1 MLAPLLIALAV
12 AASPPSSS
20 KSKGKK
26 SKPAA
31 AKTAPAPAESAPVAP
46 PSASSASAAPEKTDV
61 QPAQKPKLGLQG
73 MGRTP
78 EEQKQLDELQ
88 DMLRAYEDES
98 REFKHDVQLLVEK
111 KYEEKRSDLA
121 ASYEKAIR
129 DLEVNERKDRLDAIA
144 QFEEF
149 LQRYPDEPRYTPD
162 VMFRLAEL
170 YYERSADDHAVAM
183 RSYEDQLKRMDPAS
197 NAPPPPEPAVDFRP
211 SIALYRQ
218 LLDKFPKFKF
228 NDATTYLLGYC
239 LEKQNDFEGAQQA
252 YHDVIDDYPKSKFVT
267 EAWVRIGEYYFDDY
281 DDPDALPQAAV
292 AYEHAIQDTKSPLY
306 DKALYKLGWTYY
318 RQDRFEPAVQ
328 RFLQLV
334 DYYDK
339 TGPKKDGKSTG
350 DLRGEAL
357 QYTAISFADE
367 KWGSVD
373 KAKAT
378 FAKMGGRPYEA
389 EVYRRMG
396 DVYFDQTRHTEAIAA
411 YRQALQRDPLAVD
424 APKIQQKIV
433 QAYERDRK
441 LNEAFAESE
450 ALANAYAPGTAWYE
464 KHKNDPEV
472 IAATQ
477 DMAERNLY
485 GSAVYHHQQALALK
499 QQGKLE
505 AAKTLFDSAAT
516 GYEGYLARFP
526 RSKSAYEVQFFA
538 AECQYNSL
546 QFAKAAKN
554 YDAIRDTGADD
565 KYRKDAAYGSVLA
578 WTKLVEQ
585 MQDQKKLPRYA
596 VLRSKDRPEGEKPQ
610 PIALAPEERSLIAAT
625 DAFVQLSPNDER
637 APGVSYKAAELLY
650 AHNQFPDARQRFET
664 IIRSYPKSEV
674 SKYATNLTVET
685 FLIDKDWRS
694 VEEVSARLAQNT
706 EVIDPKSELYKDLVK
721 FKLAGRFKLADEL
734 MAQGAWDEAAKKYIQ
749 LVDEEP
755 KHEFADKALNNA
767 AVCYE
772 KDHRFESALKL
783 YERIFKEYPNSKLAD
798 AALFRVAVNQ
808 ENSYDFDHAVQS
820 YEQLVKQYP
829 ASKDREAALYNAAR
843 LLEGQQKYPQAAATY
858 ARYADLF
865 PKAEDAPKNQ
875 YRAALVYE
883 KQGDTKNEV
892 KALNEFVRRF
902 GSKPNQA
909 ELMVEAHKRLGDAY
923 AKSGDPKTARRS
935 WETAAKEFDRKGLK
949 PDAALQG
956 ADAAAE
962 SRFQVAEQ
970 DLKEFD
976 KLKIGGKGKALENS
990 FTVKRNAVK
999 KVQGS
1004 YAEVFKYKRIEWTLA
1019 ALYRQGYVL
1028 ERFGATINETP
1039 VPPDV
1044 KRLGD
1049 EAVAAY
1055 QDLLQQQTAA
1065 LEDKAV
1071 ESYAAT
1077 LEQARKNRIS
1087 NEWTK
1092 KTLEA
1097 LNRYRPKDYPVLKD
1111 PKPAIAV
1118 DVTWPDGLVSAAVA
1132 KEKAQAV
1139 PAKEVVPAAPKPGAE
1154 APAAPAPSAPA
1165 TSAPAPAAPASTSP
1179 TASGGAR

>member
-1 MLAPLLIALAV
+1 MLGPILIALAV
-12 AASPPSSS
+12 AASPASTA
-20 KSKGKK
+20 KTKGK
-26 SKPAA
+26 SKPAHA
-31 AKTAPAPAESAPVAP
+31 TENAPAPAGTTQAPAEASP
-46 PSASSASAAPEKTDV
+46 PATAAPEKKDV
-61 QPAQKPKLGLQG
+61 PPAQKPKVGMDG

-78 EEQKQLDELQ
+78 EEQKQLNDLQ
-88 DMLRAYEDES
+88 EMLRSYEDES
-98 REFKHDVQLLVEK
+98 RDFKRDVQLLVEK

-183 RSYEDQLKRMDPAS
+183 RAYEDQLKRVDPSS

-211 SIALYRQ
+211 SIGLYRQ
-218 LLDKFPKFKF
+218 LLEKFPKFKF

-252 YHDVIDDYPKSKFVT
+252 YHDVIDGYPKSKFVT

-281 DDPDALPQAAV
+281 DDPDALPRAAQ
-292 AYEHAIQDTKSPLY
+292 AYEAAIKDTKSPLY
-306 DKALYKLGWTYY
+306 DKSLYKLGWTYY

-328 RFLQLV
+328 RFTELV
-334 DYYDK
+334 DFYDR
-339 TGPKKDGKSTG
+339 TGTKKDGKATG

-357 QYTAISFADE
+357 QYTAISFTDE
-367 KWGSVD
+367 KWGSVE

-378 FAKMGGRPYEA
+378 FARMGGRPYEA

-396 DVYFDQTRHTEAIAA
+396 DVYFDQTRHTDAVAA
-411 YRQALQRDPLAVD
+411 YRLALQKDPLADD
-424 APKIQQKIV
+424 APKLQQKIV

-450 ALANAYAPGTAWYE
+450 ALANAYAPGTPWYE
-464 KHKNDPEV
+464 KHQNDPEV
-472 IAATQ
+472 LAATQ
-477 DMAERNLY
+477 EMAEKNLY

-499 QQGKLE
+499 QEGKLE
-505 AAKTLFDSAAT
+505 AARTMFESAAK

-526 RSKSAYEVQFFA
+526 RSKAAYEVQFFA

-554 YDAIRDTGADD
+554 YDSIRDTGADD
-565 KYRKDAAYGSVLA
+565 KYRKDAAYGAVLA
-578 WTKLVEQ
+578 WSKLVEQ
-585 MQDQKKLPRYA
+585 LQAQKKLARYP

-610 PIALAPEERSLIAAT
+610 GIPLSPEESSLVVAT
-625 DAFVQLSPNDER
+625 DAFLQLSPTDER
-637 APGVSYKAAELLY
+637 SPGVAYKAAELMY

-664 IIRSYPKSEV
+664 IIKRYPKSEV
-674 SKYATNLTVET
+674 AKYATNLTVET

-706 EVIDPKSELYKDLVK
+706 DVIDPKSELYKDLVK

-734 MAQGAWDEAAKKYIQ
+734 MAQGAWDEAARKYIQ

-783 YERIFKEYPNSKLAD
+783 YERIFKEYPSSKLAD

-808 ENSYDFDHAVQS
+808 ENSYDFDRAVAS
-820 YEQLVKQYP
+820 YERLVKEYP

-843 LLEGQQKYPQAAATY
+843 LLEGQQKYPQAAAAY

-865 PKAEDAPKNQ
+865 PRAEDAPKNQ

-883 KQGDTKNEV
+883 KQGDTRNEV

-902 GSKPNQA
+902 GNKSNQA
-909 ELMVEAHKRLGDAY
+909 ELVVEAHKKLGDAY
-923 AKSGDPKTARRS
+923 AKSGSPKDARRA
-935 WETAAKEFDRKGLK
+935 WETAAKEFDRKGLR

-956 ADAAAE
+956 ADAGAE
-962 SRFQVAEQ
+962 ARFMVAEQ
-970 DLKEFD
+970 ELKDFD
-976 KLKIGGKGKALENS
+976 KLRIGGRGKALEQS
-990 FTVKRNAVK
+990 FTLKRAGVK
-999 KVQGS
+999 KVQAS
-1004 YAEVFKYKRIEWTLA
+1004 YAEVFKYKRLEWTLA

-1044 KRLGD
+1044 RRLGD

-1092 KTLEA
+1092 KTLES

-1118 DVTWPDGLVSAAVA
+1118 DVTWPDGLVSTAPRGSKAV
-1132 KEKAQAV
+1132 Q
-1139 PAKEVVPAAPKPGAE
+1139 PAAPKPGATTPPAPGAPG
-1154 APAAPAPSAPA
+1154 APAA
-1165 TSAPAPAAPASTSP
+1165 
-1179 TASGGAR
+1179 GGGS

>member
-1 MLAPLLIALAV
+1 MLGHLLIALAL
-12 AASPPSSS
+12 AASPASTST
-20 KSKGKK
+20 KAKGKP
-26 SKPAA
+26 KPPAGKKA
-31 AKTAPAPAESAPVAP
+31 PPPAKPAPAPAD
-46 PSASSASAAPEKTDV
+46 AAAATATPEKQDV
-61 QPAQKPKLGLQG
+61 QPAQKPSLSLAGT
-73 MGRTP
+73 GRTP

-88 DMLRAYEDES
+88 DMLRSYEDES
-98 REFKHDVQLLVEK
+98 RDFKRDVQLLVEK

-183 RSYEDQLKRMDPAS
+183 RAYEEQLKRVDPSS
-197 NAPPPPEPAVDFRP
+197 NTPPPPEPAVDFRQ
-211 SIALYRQ
+211 SIGLYRQ
-218 LLDKFPKFKF
+218 LLERFPRFKF

-252 YHDVIDDYPKSKFVT
+252 YRDVIEDYPKSKFVT

-281 DDPDALPQAAV
+281 DDPEALPRAAV
-292 AYEHAIQDTKSPLY
+292 AYENAIKDTQSPLY
-306 DKALYKLGWTYY
+306 DKSLYKLGWTYY

-334 DYYDK
+334 DHYDK
-339 TGPKKDGKSTG
+339 TGVKKDGKATG
-350 DLRGEAL
+350 DLRGEAV

-367 KWGSVD
+367 KWGSVE

-378 FAKMGGRPYEA
+378 FARMGGRPYEA

-396 DVYFDQTRHTEAIAA
+396 DVYFDQTRHTDAIAA
-411 YRQALQRDPLAVD
+411 YRLALQRDPLADD
-424 APKIQQKIV
+424 APKLQQKIV

-450 ALANAYAPGTAWYE
+450 ALANAYAPGTPWYE

-472 IAATQ
+472 LAATQ
-477 DMAERNLY
+477 EMAEKNLY

-505 AAKTLFDSAAT
+505 TARKMFESAAK

-526 RSKSAYEVQFFA
+526 RSKAAYEVQFFA

-565 KYRKDAAYGSVLA
+565 KYRKDAAYGAVLA
-578 WTKLVEQ
+578 WSKLVEQ
-585 MQDQKKLPRYA
+585 LQEQKKLAKYP
-596 VLRSKDRPEGEKPQ
+596 VLRSKDRPEGDKPQ
-610 PIALAPEERSLIAAT
+610 GIPLSAEEQSLIAAT
-625 DAFVQLSPNDER
+625 DAFVQLSPTDER
-637 APGVSYKAAELLY
+637 APGVAYKAAELLY
-650 AHNQFPDARQRFET
+650 AHNQFPDARARFEN
-664 IIRSYPKSEV
+664 IIKSYPRSEV

-706 EVIDPKSELYKDLVK
+706 DVIDPKSELYKDLVK

-783 YERIFKEYPNSKLAD
+783 YERIFKEYPRSKLAD

-808 ENSYDFDHAVQS
+808 ENSYDFDRAVGS
-820 YEQLVKQYP
+820 YERLVKEYP

-843 LLEGQQKYPQAAATY
+843 LLEGQQKYPQAAAAY
-858 ARYADLF
+858 ARYADMF
-865 PKAEDAPKNQ
+865 PRAEDAPKNQ

-883 KQGDTKNEV
+883 KQGDTRNEV

-902 GSKPNQA
+902 GGKANQG
-909 ELMVEAHKRLGDAY
+909 ELVVEAHKKLGDAY
-923 AKSGDPKTARRS
+923 AKSGSPKDARRS
-935 WETAAKEFDRKGLK
+935 WETAAREFDRRGLK
-949 PDAALQG
+949 ADAALQG

-962 SRFQVAEQ
+962 ARFMVAEQ
-970 DLKEFD
+970 ELRDFD
-976 KLKIGGKGKALENS
+976 KLKIGGRGKALEQS
-990 FTVKRNAVK
+990 FTLKRAGVK
-999 KVQGS
+999 KVQAS
-1004 YAEVFKYKRIEWTLA
+1004 YAEVFKYKRLEWTLA

-1097 LNRYRPKDYPVLKD
+1097 LNRYRPKEYPVLKD

-1118 DVTWPDGLVSAAVA
+1118 DVTWPDGLVST
-1132 KEKAQAV
+1132 K
-1139 PAKEVVPAAPKPGAE
+1139 AAPKPGATTPAKPG
-1154 APAAPAPSAPA
+1154 APAAPVA
-1165 TSAPAPAAPASTSP
+1165 
-1179 TASGGAR
+1179 GGGS

>member
-1 MLAPLLIALAV
+1 MLLPFLIALTLVAGKAKAP
-12 AASPPSSS
+12 AAS
-20 KSKGKK
+20 
-26 SKPAA
+26 
-31 AKTAPAPAESAPVAP
+31 TAPAPEDAVPAAP
-46 PSASSASAAPEKTDV
+46 AAPEKRDV
-61 QPAQKPKLGLQG
+61 APVQKPKLGMDG

-78 EEQKQLDELQ
+78 EEQRQLDELQ
-88 DMLRAYEDES
+88 QMLHSYEDEA
-98 REFKHDVQLLVEK
+98 RDFKHDVQLLVEK

-183 RSYEDQLKRMDPAS
+183 RAYEDQLKRLDPAS
-197 NAPPPPEPAVDFRP
+197 NAEPPPEPAVDFRP
-211 SIALYRQ
+211 SIGLYRQ
-218 LLDKFPKFKF
+218 LLEKFPKFKF

-239 LEKQNDFEGAQQA
+239 LEKQDDFEGAQQA

-281 DDPDALPQAAV
+281 DDPDALPQAAN
-292 AYEHAIQDTKSPLY
+292 AYEHAIKDTQSPLY
-306 DKALYKLGWTYY
+306 DKSLYKLGWTYY

-334 DYYDK
+334 DYYEK
-339 TGPKKDGKSTG
+339 TGVKKDGKTSG
-350 DLRGEAL
+350 ELRGEAL
-357 QYTAISFADE
+357 QYTAISFTDE
-367 KWGSVD
+367 KWGSVE

-396 DVYFDQTRHTEAIAA
+396 DVYFDQTRHTDAIAA
-411 YRQALQRDPLAVD
+411 YRLALQKDPLADD
-424 APKIQQKIV
+424 APKVQQKIV

-450 ALANAYAPGTAWYE
+450 ALANAYAPGTPWYE

-477 DMAERNLY
+477 ELAERNLY

-499 QQGKLE
+499 QQGKME
-505 AAKTLFDSAAT
+505 AARTTFESAAR
-516 GYEGYLARFP
+516 GYEGYLERFP

-554 YDAIRDTGADD
+554 YDATRDSGADD
-565 KYRKDAAYGSVLA
+565 KYKKDAAYGAVLA
-578 WTKLVEQ
+578 WSKLIEQ
-585 MQDQKKLPRYA
+585 LQDQKKLAKYP

-610 PIALAPEERSLIAAT
+610 GIPLAPEEKSLIAAT
-625 DAFVQLSPNDER
+625 DAFVQLSPKDER
-637 APGVSYKAAELLY
+637 APGVAYKAAELLY
-650 AHNQFPDARQRFET
+650 AHNQFPDARQRFEA
-664 IIRSYPKSEV
+664 IIKAYPKTEV
-674 SKYATNLTVET
+674 AKYSTNLTVET

-706 EVIDPKSELYKDLVK
+706 DVIDPKSELYKDLVK

-734 MAQGAWDEAAKKYIQ
+734 MAQGAWEEAAKKYIA

-783 YERIFKEYPNSKLAD
+783 YERIFRDYPKSKLAD

-820 YEQLVKQYP
+820 YERLVKEYP

-843 LLEGQQKYPQAAATY
+843 LLEGQQKYPQAAAAY

-883 KQGDTKNEV
+883 KQGDTKNEI

-902 GSKPNQA
+902 GGKANQA
-909 ELMVEAHKRLGDAY
+909 ELVVEAHKKLGDAY
-923 AKSGDPKTARRS
+923 AKSGSPKDARRA
-935 WETAAKEFDRKGLK
+935 WETAAREFDRRGLK
-949 PDAALQG
+949 PDTALQG

-962 SRFQVAEQ
+962 SRFQVSEQ
-970 DLKEFD
+970 ELKDFD
-976 KLKIGGKGKALENS
+976 KLKIGGRGKALEKS
-990 FTVKRNAVK
+990 FTVKRAAVK
-999 KVQGS
+999 KVQDS

-1019 ALYRQGYVL
+1019 ALYRRGYVL

-1044 KRLGD
+1044 KRLGG

-1077 LEQARKNRIS
+1077 LVEARKNRIS

-1118 DVTWPDGLVSAAVA
+1118 DVTWPDGLVSSAVA
-1132 KEKAQAV
+1132 KEKAPGP
-1139 PAKEVVPAAPKPGAE
+1139 PATGTPPPPPTSGA
-1154 APAAPAPSAPA
+1154 APAAPGAPSR
-1165 TSAPAPAAPASTSP
+1165 TSSP
-1179 TASGGAR
+1179 GTPTWARPG

>member
-1 MLAPLLIALAV
+1 MLAPLLIALALTAGATP
-12 AASPPSSS
+12 AAKP
-20 KSKGKK
+20 KGKK
-26 SKPAA
+26 SKP
-31 AKTAPAPAESAPVAP
+31 TAVKPAETPPEPTSATPAQR
-46 PSASSASAAPEKTDV
+46 SEPEKQDV
-61 QPAQKPKLGLQG
+61 VPGAKPKLGLQG
-73 MGRTP
+73 LGRTP
-78 EEQKQLDELQ
+78 EEQAQLDEMQ
-88 DMLRAYEDES
+88 RMLDSYETEARD
-98 REFKHDVQLLVEK
+98 FKKDVQLLVEK
-111 KYEEKRSDLA
+111 KYEEKRSDLS

-129 DLEVNERKDRLDAIA
+129 DLEVDERKDRLDAIA

-183 RSYEDQLKRMDPAS
+183 RGYEEKLKRLDPAS
-197 NAPPPPEPAVDFRP
+197 NAEPPPEPAVDFRP
-211 SIALYRQ
+211 SIGLYRQ
-218 LLDKFPKFKF
+218 LLERFPKFRF

-252 YHDVIDDYPKSKFVT
+252 YRDVIDDYPKSKFVT

-281 DDPDALPQAAV
+281 DDPDALPRAAD
-292 AYEHAIQDTKSPLY
+292 AYEHAIQDTQSPLY
-306 DKALYKLGWTYY
+306 DKSLYKLGWTYY

-334 DYYDK
+334 DHYDQ
-339 TGPKKDGKSTG
+339 TGTKKDGKAAG
-350 DLRGEAL
+350 ELRGEAL

-367 KWGSVD
+367 KWGSVE

-378 FAKMGGRPYEA
+378 FAKMGGRPYES

-396 DVYFDQTRHTEAIAA
+396 DVYFDQTRHTDAIAA
-411 YRQALQRDPLAVD
+411 YRLAIQRDPLGD
-424 APKIQQKIV
+424 QAPALQQKIV

-441 LNEAFAESE
+441 LEDAFRESE
-450 ALANAYAPGTAWYE
+450 ALATTYAPGTAWYE
-464 KHKNDPEV
+464 KHKNDPV
-472 IAATQ
+472 LLASTQ
-477 DMAERNLY
+477 ELGERNLY

-505 AAKTLFDSAAT
+505 AAKTTFESAAR
-516 GYEGYLARFP
+516 GYEAYLARFP
-526 RSKSAYEVQFFA
+526 RSKAAYEVQFFA

-546 QFAKAAKN
+546 QFGKAARN
-554 YDAIRDTGADD
+554 YDYIRDTGADD
-565 KYRKDAAYGSVLA
+565 KYRKDAAYGAVLA
-578 WTKLVEQ
+578 WSKLIEQ
-585 MQDQKKLPRYA
+585 QQEQKKLAKLP
-596 VLRSKDRPEGEKPQ
+596 VLRSKDRPEGDKAQ
-610 PIALAPEERSLIAAT
+610 PIALAPEEKSLVAAI
-625 DAFVQLSPNDER
+625 DGFVQLSPKDER
-637 APGVSYKAAELLY
+637 APGVAYKAAELMY
-650 AHNQFPDARQRFET
+650 AHNQFPDARARFEN
-664 IIRSYPKSEV
+664 IIKSYPRTEV
-674 SKYATNLTVET
+674 AKYSTNLTVES

-694 VEEVSARLAQNT
+694 VEDVSARLAQNT
-706 EVIDPKSELYKDLVK
+706 EVIDPKSELYRDLVK

-734 MAQGAWDEAAKKYIQ
+734 MAQGAWDQAAQKYIQ

-783 YERIFKEYPNSKLAD
+783 YERIFRDYPKSKLAD

-820 YEQLVKQYP
+820 YERLVKEYP

-843 LLEGQQKYPQAAATY
+843 LLEGQQKYPQAAAAY

-865 PKAEDAPKNQ
+865 PRSEDAPKNQ

-883 KQGDTKNEV
+883 KQGDTKNEI
-892 KALNEFVRRF
+892 KALNEYVRRF
-902 GSKPNQA
+902 GGRSNQA
-909 ELMVEAHKRLGDAY
+909 ELAIEAQKKLGDAF
-923 AKSGDPKTARRS
+923 AKSGSPRDARKA
-935 WETAAKEFDRKGLK
+935 WETAAREFDRRGLK

-962 SRFQVAEQ
+962 ARFQVAEQ
-970 DLKEFD
+970 ELKEFD
-976 KLKIGGKGKALENS
+976 KLKIGGKGKALEKS
-990 FTVKRNAVK
+990 FTVKRAAVK
-999 KVQGS
+999 KVQDS
-1004 YAEVFKYKRIEWTLA
+1004 YAEVFKYKRTEWSLA
-1019 ALYRQGYVL
+1019 ALYRRGYVL
-1028 ERFGATINETP
+1028 ERFGQTINETP

-1044 KRLGD
+1044 KRLGG

-1077 LEQARKNRIS
+1077 LAEARKNRIS

-1092 KTLEA
+1092 RTLEA

-1118 DVTWPDGLVSAAVA
+1118 DVTWPDGLVSSAVA
-1132 KEKAQAV
+1132 KEKAQAA
-1139 PAKEVVPAAPKPGAE
+1139 PAKDVQPAPPKPAPGA
-1154 APAAPAPSAPA
+1154 
-1165 TSAPAPAAPASTSP
+1165 
-1179 TASGGAR
+1179 GGGGS

>member
-1 MLAPLLIALAV
+1 MLGPVLIALAL
-12 AASPPSSS
+12 AASPAAPA
-20 KSKGKK
+20 KKGKT
-26 SKPAA
+26 KPPA
-31 AKTAPAPAESAPVAP
+31 TSPAPAPAPTDVTPAAAASAPAEKQDVAP
-46 PSASSASAAPEKTDV
+46 AR
-61 QPAQKPKLGLQG
+61 KPTLSLEG

-78 EEQKQLDELQ
+78 AEQKQLDELQ
-88 DMLRAYEDES
+88 DMLRSYEAES
-98 REFKHDVQLLVEK
+98 RDFKRDVQLLVEK
-111 KYEEKRSDLA
+111 KYEEKRSDLS

-129 DLEVNERKDRLDAIA
+129 DIEVNERKDRLDAIA

-183 RSYEDQLKRMDPAS
+183 RSYEDELKRMDPSS
-197 NAPPPPEPAVDFRP
+197 NTPPPPEPAVDFRP
-211 SIALYRQ
+211 SIALYQQ
-218 LLDKFPKFKF
+218 LLEKFPRFKL
-228 NDATTYLLGYC
+228 NDATTYLLAYC
-239 LEKQNDFEGAQQA
+239 LEKQNDFEGAQEA
-252 YHDVIDDYPKSKFVT
+252 YHDVIEQYPKSRFVT

-281 DDPDALPQAAV
+281 DDPDALPQAAK
-292 AYEHAIQDTKSPLY
+292 AYEAAVKDTKSPLY
-306 DKALYKLGWTYY
+306 DKSLYKLGWTYY

-328 RFLQLV
+328 RFTELI
-334 DYYDK
+334 DYYDR
-339 TGPKKDGKSTG
+339 TGPKKDGKATG

-367 KWGSVD
+367 KWGSVE

-378 FAKMGGRPYEA
+378 FARMGGRPYEA

-396 DVYFDQTRHTEAIAA
+396 DVYFDQTRHPEAIAS
-411 YRQALQRDPLAVD
+411 YRLALQKDPLAVD

-450 ALANAYAPGTAWYE
+450 ALANAYAPGTPWYE

-472 IAATQ
+472 LAATQ
-477 DMAERNLY
+477 EMAEKNLY

-505 AAKTLFDSAAT
+505 AARTMFESAGK
-516 GYEGYLARFP
+516 GYEGYLQRFP
-526 RSKSAYEVQFFA
+526 RSKPAYEVQFFA

-554 YDAIRDTGADD
+554 YDAIRDNGSDD
-565 KYRKDAAYGSVLA
+565 RYRKDAAYGAVLA
-578 WTKLVEQ
+578 WSKLIEQ
-585 MQDQKKLPRYA
+585 LQEQKKLARYP

-610 PIALAPEERSLIAAT
+610 GIPLAPEEASLIAAT
-625 DAFVQLSPNDER
+625 DAFLQLSPRDER
-637 APGVSYKAAELLY
+637 APGAAYRAAELLY
-650 AHNQFPDARQRFET
+650 AHNQFPEARQRFEE
-664 IIRSYPKSEV
+664 IIKTYPKSEV

-772 KDHRFESALKL
+772 KDHRYESALKL
-783 YERIFKEYPNSKLAD
+783 YERITKEYPNSKLAD

-808 ENSYDFDHAVQS
+808 ENSYDFDRAVQS
-820 YEQLVKQYP
+820 YERLVKEYP

-843 LLEGQQKYPQAAATY
+843 LLEGQQKYSEAAAAY
-858 ARYADLF
+858 SRYADLF

-883 KQGDTKNEV
+883 KQGDTRNEI

-902 GSKPNQA
+902 GGKPNQA
-909 ELMVEAHKRLGDAY
+909 ELVVEAYKKLGDAY
-923 AKSGDPKTARRS
+923 ARSGNPKDARKA
-935 WETAAKEFDRKGLK
+935 WETAAREFDRRGLK
-949 PDAALQG
+949 PEVALQG
-956 ADAAAE
+956 AEAAAE
-962 SRFQVAEQ
+962 SRFQVSEQ
-970 DLKEFD
+970 DLREFD
-976 KLKIGGKGKALENS
+976 RLKIGGRGKALEQS
-990 FTVKRNAVK
+990 FTVKRAGVK
-999 KVQGS
+999 KVQSS
-1004 YAEVFKYKRIEWTLA
+1004 YAEVFKYKRVEWTLA

-1077 LEQARKNRIS
+1077 LEQAKKNRVS

-1111 PKPAIAV
+1111 PKPAIAT
-1118 DVTWPDGLVSAAVA
+1118 DVTWPDGLVST
-1132 KEKAQAV
+1132 
-1139 PAKEVVPAAPKPGAE
+1139 AAPKEKVQG
-1154 APAAPAPSAPA
+1154 APAKDVQPAPPQQAPAQAPA
-1165 TSAPAPAAPASTSP
+1165 TK
-1179 TASGGAR
+1179 GGT

>member
-1 MLAPLLIALAV
+1 MLGQLLIVLAV
-12 AASPPSSS
+12 ATSPP
-20 KSKGKK
+20 
-26 SKPAA
+26 KPAA
-31 AKTAPAPAESAPVAP
+31 TRKAPPPAKTPAAPAAVAP
-46 PSASSASAAPEKTDV
+46 QPTAAPEKTDV
-61 QPAQKPKLGLQG
+61 QPAQKPRLGMEG

-78 EEQKQLDELQ
+78 EEQKQLDDLQ
-88 DMLRAYEDES
+88 QMLRSYEEES
-98 REFKHDVQLLVEK
+98 REFKRDVQLLVEK

-183 RSYEDQLKRMDPAS
+183 RAYEEQLKRVDPSS
-197 NAPPPPEPAVDFRP
+197 NTPPPPEPPVDFRP

-218 LLDKFPKFKF
+218 LLERFPKFKF

-281 DDPDALPQAAV
+281 DDPDALPRAAQ
-292 AYEHAIQDTKSPLY
+292 AYEAAIKDTKSPLY
-306 DKALYKLGWTYY
+306 DKSLYKLGWTYY
-318 RQDRFEPAVQ
+318 RQDKFEPAVR
-328 RFLQLV
+328 RFLELV
-334 DYYDK
+334 DYYDRTSPK
-339 TGPKKDGKSTG
+339 TDGKSTG
-350 DLRGEAL
+350 ELRGEAL

-367 KWGSVD
+367 KWGSVE

-378 FAKMGGRPYEA
+378 FARMGGRPYEA

-396 DVYFDQTRHTEAIAA
+396 DVYFDQTRHTESIAS
-411 YRQALQRDPLAVD
+411 YRLALQRDPLAAD
-424 APKIQQKIV
+424 APKLQQKIV

-450 ALANAYAPGTAWYE
+450 AMANAYAPGTPWYE

-472 IAATQ
+472 LASTQ
-477 DMAERNLY
+477 ELAEKNLY

-505 AAKTLFDSAAT
+505 AARTMFDSAAK
-516 GYEGYLARFP
+516 GYEGYLDRFP
-526 RSKSAYEVQFFA
+526 RSKAAYEVQFFA

-554 YDAIRDTGADD
+554 YDSIRDTGADT
-565 KYRKDAAYGSVLA
+565 KYRKDAAYGAVLA
-578 WTKLVEQ
+578 WSKLVEQ
-585 MQDQKKLPRYA
+585 LQEQKKLARYP
-596 VLRSKDRPEGEKPQ
+596 VLRSKDRPEGDKPQ
-610 PIALAPEERSLIAAT
+610 PIGLAPEEQSLVAAT
-625 DAFVQLSPNDER
+625 DAFVQLSPTDER
-637 APGVSYKAAELLY
+637 SPGVAYKAAELLY
-650 AHNQFPDARQRFET
+650 AHNQFPDARARFES

-706 EVIDPKSELYKDLVK
+706 EVIDPKSELHRDLVK

-734 MAQGAWDEAAKKYIQ
+734 MAQGAWDEAARKYIQ

-783 YERIFKEYPNSKLAD
+783 YERVFKEYPNSKLAD

-808 ENSYDFDHAVQS
+808 ENSYDFDHAVAS
-820 YEQLVKQYP
+820 YERLVKDYP

-843 LLEGQQKYPQAAATY
+843 LLEGQQKYPQAAAAY
-858 ARYADLF
+858 SRYADLF

-883 KQGDTKNEV
+883 KQGDTRNEV

-902 GSKPNQA
+902 GSKANQG
-909 ELMVEAHKRLGDAY
+909 ELVVEAHKKLGDAY
-923 AKSGDPKTARRS
+923 ARSGNPKDARKA
-935 WETAAKEFDRKGLK
+935 WETAAREFDRRGLK
-949 PDAALQG
+949 ADAALQG

-962 SRFQVAEQ
+962 SRFMVAEQ
-970 DLKEFD
+970 ELRDFD
-976 KLKIGGKGKALENS
+976 KLKIGGRGKALEQS
-990 FTVKRNAVK
+990 FTLKRAGVK
-999 KVQGS
+999 KVQAS
-1004 YAEVFKYKRIEWTLA
+1004 YAEVFKYKRLEWTLA

-1044 KRLGD
+1044 KRLGP

-1097 LNRYRPKDYPVLKD
+1097 LNRYRPKEYPVLKD

-1118 DVTWPDGLVSAAVA
+1118 DVTWPDGLVSTAVA
-1132 KEKAQAV
+1132 KEKAQGT
-1139 PAKEVVPAAPKPGAE
+1139 PARDVQPAAPKPAGAT
-1154 APAAPAPSAPA
+1154 PPAPG
-1165 TSAPAPAAPASTSP
+1165 SAPAPAA
-1179 TASGGAR
+1179 GGGS

>member
-1 MLAPLLIALAV
+1 MLGALVIALAV
-12 AASPPSSS
+12 AASPPSSTKG
-20 KSKGKK
+20 KSK
-26 SKPAA
+26 KPAA
-31 AKTAPAPAESAPVAP
+31 TKKAPANASPEPASAPPVP
-46 PSASSASAAPEKTDV
+46 TAATPEKRDV
-61 QPAQKPKLGLQG
+61 LPGQKPKLGMEG

-78 EEQKQLDELQ
+78 EEQKQLDDLQ
-88 DMLRAYEDES
+88 QMLRAYEDES

-121 ASYEKAIR
+121 ASYEKVIR
-129 DLEVNERKDRLDAIA
+129 DLEVGERKDRLDAIA

-170 YYERSADDHAVAM
+170 YYERSADDQAVAM
-183 RSYEDQLKRMDPAS
+183 RAYEDQLKRMDPAS
-197 NAPPPPEPAVDFRP
+197 SAAPPPEPAVDFRP

-218 LLDKFPKFKF
+218 LLERFPKFKF

-292 AYEHAIQDTKSPLY
+292 AYEHAIKDTKSPLY
-306 DKALYKLGWTYY
+306 DKSLYKLGWTYY

-328 RFLQLV
+328 RFLELV
-334 DYYDK
+334 DYYDR

-367 KWGSVD
+367 KWGSVE

-396 DVYFDQTRHTEAIAA
+396 DVYFDQTRHTDAIAA
-411 YRQALQRDPLAVD
+411 YRLALQRDPLAVD
-424 APKIQQKIV
+424 APKLQQKIV

-450 ALANAYAPGTAWYE
+450 ALANAYAPGTPWYE
-464 KHKNDPEV
+464 RHKNEPEV

-477 DMAERNLY
+477 DLAERNLY

-505 AAKTLFDSAAT
+505 AAKTMFEAAAT
-516 GYEGYLARFP
+516 GYEGYLVRFP
-526 RSKSAYEVQFFA
+526 RSKAAYEVQFFA

-565 KYRKDAAYGSVLA
+565 KYRKDAAYGAVLA
-578 WTKLVEQ
+578 WSKLIEQ
-585 MQDQKKLPRYA
+585 LQDSKKLPKYA

-625 DAFVQLSPNDER
+625 DAYVQISPTDER

-650 AHNQFPDARQRFET
+650 AHNQFPDARNRFET
-664 IIRSYPKSEV
+664 IIRNYPRSEV
-674 SKYATNLTVET
+674 SKYATNLTVES

-706 EVIDPKSELYKDLVK
+706 EVIDPKSELYRDLVK

-734 MAQGAWDEAAKKYIQ
+734 MSQGAWDEAAKKYIQ

-783 YERIFKEYPNSKLAD
+783 YERIFRDYPKSKLAD

-808 ENSYDFDHAVQS
+808 ENSYDFDHAVGS
-820 YEQLVKQYP
+820 YERLVKEYP

-843 LLEGQQKYPQAAATY
+843 LLEGQQKYPQAAAAY

-865 PKAEDAPKNQ
+865 PRSEDAPKNQ

-902 GSKPNQA
+902 GGKSNQG
-909 ELMVEAHKRLGDAY
+909 ELAVEAQKKLGDAY
-923 AKSGDPKTARRS
+923 AKSGNPKDARKA
-935 WETAAKEFDRKGLK
+935 WETAAREFDRRGLK

-962 SRFQVAEQ
+962 ARFQVSEQ
-970 DLKEFD
+970 DLREFD

-999 KVQGS
+999 KVQSS

-1039 VPPDV
+1039 IPPDV

-1097 LNRYRPKDYPVLKD
+1097 LNRYRPKEYPVLKD

-1118 DVTWPDGLVSAAVA
+1118 DVTWPDGLVSNAVA
-1132 KEKAQAV
+1132 KDKGQTA
-1139 PAKEVVPAAPKPGAE
+1139 PAKDVQPAGTP
-1154 APAAPAPSAPA
+1154 PAAPAPAVK
-1165 TSAPAPAAPASTSP
+1165 
-1179 TASGGAR
+1179 SGGGS

>member
-1 MLAPLLIALAV
+1 MLGALLIALAV
-12 AASPPSSS
+12 AATPTSST
-20 KSKGKK
+20 KSKGK
-26 SKPAA
+26 SKPAST
-31 AKTAPAPAESAPVAP
+31 KKAPAGPAESAPTP
-46 PSASSASAAPEKTDV
+46 PATVPASTATPEKTDV
-61 QPAQKPKLGLQG
+61 QPGQKPKLGLDG

-78 EEQKQLDELQ
+78 EEQKQLDDLQ
-88 DMLRAYEDES
+88 EMLRSYEAES
-98 REFKHDVQLLVEK
+98 HDFKRDVQLLVEK

-170 YYERSADDHAVAM
+170 YYERSADDQAVAM
-183 RSYEDQLKRMDPAS
+183 RAYEDQLKRMDPSS
-197 NAPPPPEPAVDFRP
+197 NAQPPPEPAVDFRP

-218 LLDKFPKFKF
+218 LLDRFPKFKF

-239 LEKQNDFEGAQQA
+239 LEKQNDFEGSQQA

-281 DDPDALPQAAV
+281 DDPDALPQAAI

-328 RFLQLV
+328 RFLELV
-334 DYYDK
+334 DYYDR

-396 DVYFDQTRHTEAIAA
+396 DVYFDQTRHTDAIAA
-411 YRQALQRDPLAVD
+411 YRLALQRDPLAVD
-424 APKIQQKIV
+424 APKLQQKIV

-450 ALANAYAPGTAWYE
+450 ALANAYAPGTPWYE

-477 DMAERNLY
+477 ELAERNLY

-505 AAKTLFDSAAT
+505 AAKTMFEAAAK
-516 GYEGYLARFP
+516 GYEGYLERFP
-526 RSKSAYEVQFFA
+526 RSKAAYEVQFFA

-565 KYRKDAAYGSVLA
+565 KYRKDAAYGAVLA

-585 MQDQKKLPRYA
+585 LQDQKKLPKYA
-596 VLRSKDRPEGEKPQ
+596 VLRSKDRPEGDKPQ

-625 DAFVQLSPNDER
+625 DAFVQLSPHDER

-650 AHNQFPDARQRFET
+650 AHNQFPDARNRFES

-706 EVIDPKSELYKDLVK
+706 DVIDPKSELHKDLVK

-734 MAQGAWDEAAKKYIQ
+734 MAQGAWDEAAKKYIA

-783 YERIFKEYPNSKLAD
+783 YERVFREYPKSKLAD

-820 YEQLVKQYP
+820 YERLVKEYP

-843 LLEGQQKYPQAAATY
+843 LLEGQQKYPQAAAAY

-902 GSKPNQA
+902 GGKPNQS
-909 ELMVEAHKRLGDAY
+909 ELVVEAQKKLGDAY
-923 AKSGDPKTARRS
+923 AKAGSPKDARKA
-935 WETAAKEFDRKGLK
+935 WENAAREFDRRGLK
-949 PDAALQG
+949 ADTALQG

-962 SRFQVAEQ
+962 ARFQVSEQ
-970 DLKEFD
+970 DLKDFD
-976 KLKIGGKGKALENS
+976 KLKIGGRGKALENS
-990 FTVKRNAVK
+990 FTVKRAAVK
-999 KVQGS
+999 KVQAS
-1004 YAEVFKYKRIEWTLA
+1004 YAEVFKYKRLEWTLA

-1044 KRLGD
+1044 KRLGG

-1077 LEQARKNRIS
+1077 LDQARKNRIS

-1118 DVTWPDGLVSAAVA
+1118 DVTWPDGLVSTAVA
-1132 KEKAQAV
+1132 KDKAQTA
-1139 PAKEVVPAAPKPGAE
+1139 PAKDARPEAPKPGAT
-1154 APAAPAPSAPA
+1154 APD
-1165 TSAPAPAAPASTSP
+1165 APAPAAPATSGP
-1179 TASGGAR
+1179 TASGGGA